1 MKSLLVTKVE
11 SCLTTV
17 GQLDVTIEAP
27 CKNPSG
33 SFQEVPQPSVSRRRE
48 RGQASCLQPELT
60 QPGAQLRALLIP
72 KLYNTGFPRIIS
84 PVNKLNYHFCCQV
97 EKHRYQTL
105 IKNLWQKNPLSTV
118 QEIKSVL
125 NTEGLTH

>member
-1 MKSLLVTKVE
+1 MVGNPGQEKYFSPMKSLLVTKVE

-27 CKNPSG
+27 CKYPSG

-48 RGQASCLQPELT
+48 RGQAFCLQPKLT

-72 KLYNTGFPRIIS
+72 KLYITGFPRIIS
-84 PVNKLNYHFCCQV
+84 PVNKLNNHFCCQV
-97 EKHRYQTL
+97 EEHRYQTCRRTYTL
-105 IKNLWQKNPLSTV
+105 K
-118 QEIKSVL
+118 
-125 NTEGLTH
+125 